1 MIFWVNFLFKV
12 YKDKDYNYLDAVHT
26 VAYLSKD
33 NAVKRVK
40 SLESYQDN
48 GAVSQSKIEQSL

>member
-1 MIFWVNFLFKV
+1 MIFWMNFLFKV

-33 NAVKRVK
+33 DTVKRVK
-40 SLESYQDN
+40 SLESFQDN
-48 GAVSQSKIEQSL
+48 GAVSQ